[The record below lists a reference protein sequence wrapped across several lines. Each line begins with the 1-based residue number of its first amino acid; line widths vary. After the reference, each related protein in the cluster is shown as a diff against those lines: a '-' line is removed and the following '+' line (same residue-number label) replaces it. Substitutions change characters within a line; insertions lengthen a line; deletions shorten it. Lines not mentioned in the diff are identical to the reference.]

1 MTLVKRH
8 RIAQHPGRTEAEE
21 IVRRI
26 AAFVFAVLLALPA
39 LPGAR
44 AQDVY
49 PSRPITIVSPY
60 APGGASDFLAR
71 TLAEAMRVRLHQPV
85 IVQNVPGAGG
95 AVGSIQ
101 ASKAKPDGYTLL
113 LNHVGLSTI
122 PSLYKK
128 LNFDPLASFET
139 IGLFAEAPMV
149 MLARKDFA
157 PNTLAELV
165 AYAKANKENLTFA
178 SSGMGSATHLCA
190 MLFQEAIGIPLT
202 MVQYKGAGPAILD
215 IRSGQVDVICDLPTT
230 TSGAVRSG
238 ELKAFVL
245 TAARRMASL
254 PDVPTAA
261 EVGMPALDI
270 STWFGLYAPLGTPRP
285 IIDTLSRTLREIV
298 VDKGVAQQLERIET
312 ELFTADK
319 ATPEA
324 LRAKLSSQIDLW
336 RPIIEKAGIQA
347 E

>member
-1 MTLVKRH
+1 M
-8 RIAQHPGRTEAEE
+8 
-21 IVRRI
+21 RRI

-39 LPGAR
+39 A
-44 AQDVY
+44 AQEPW

-60 APGGASDFLAR
+60 APGGASDYLSR
-71 TLAEAMRVRLHQPV
+71 TLAEALKARLHQPV
-85 IVQNVPGAGG
+85 LVQNVPGAGG

-113 LNHVGLSTI
+113 LNHIGLSTI

-165 AYAKANKENLTFA
+165 AYAKANKEKLTFA
-178 SSGMGSATHLCA
+178 SSGLGIATHLCA
-190 MLFQEAIGIPLT
+190 MLFQEAIGTPLT

-312 ELFTADK
+312 ELFTPDK